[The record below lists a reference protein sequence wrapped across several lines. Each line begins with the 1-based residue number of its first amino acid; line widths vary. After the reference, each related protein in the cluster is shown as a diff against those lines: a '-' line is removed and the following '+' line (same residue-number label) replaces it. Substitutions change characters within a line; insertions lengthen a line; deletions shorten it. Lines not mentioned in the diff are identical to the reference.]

1 MTKTIIT
8 ILGWNFWR
16 ITPETQAPNIY
27 PPNIPVANAEN
38 WVLFKFLY
46 FLITSEELGTI
57 PLSRLNI
64 LFAIN

>member
-1 MTKTIIT
+1 
-8 ILGWNFWR
+8 LGLNFWR
-16 ITPETQAPNIY
+16 ITPEIQAPTIC

-64 LFAIN
+64 LFPIN